1 MRATALTL
9 LLALTLV
16 SGCNSK
22 LPSVVPP
29 TLPLSGGQARV
40 GGVLTAD
47 EVLALF
53 SQQFGNPSLLLVDVR
68 MDDEFSAEHIPGAAN
83 ITYDLSDQA
92 RDRRLENAF
101 ANVPRSINVVFYSN
115 MGVRSGEARRVLA
128 GIGFSGAWDMAD
140 GLDVWKARGYPTIN

>member
-22 LPSVVPP
+22 SPSGIAPPLPLPS
-29 TLPLSGGQARV
+29 GAARL

-68 MDDEFSAEHIPGAAN
+68 MDDEFNAEHIPGAAN

-92 RDRRLENAF
+92 RDQRLENAM
-101 ANVPRSINVVFYSN
+101 ANVPRSINIVVYSN
-115 MGVRSGEARRVLA
+115 SGVRSGEAQRVLSE
-128 GIGFSGAWDMAD
+128 IGFQGAWDMAD
-140 GLDVWKARGYPTIN
+140 GLDVWNARGYPTIN